1 MFQIDGDV
9 DHFKKVND
17 TYGHATGDEVLRE
30 VAYRLNDSGR
40 SYDAVSRYG
49 GEEFMIVLN
58 GCRTQ
63 LGAKRAESIRHA
75 IQARPVESAAGAVP
89 VSMSLGVAGTDDWQE
104 LNAEQLIHE
113 ADLALYRAKHLGR
126 NRSVIARPSGLE
138 EVQTV
143 NCVGRPSPCHLRNR
157 LSRPLKSLAAPA
169 ASSAASPHSS
179 LVHASRAMLPVAC
192 KLLPGSKRRSD
203 F

>member
-1 MFQIDGDV
+1 MR
-9 DHFKKVND
+9 FK
-17 TYGHATGDEVLRE
+17 ATHDPLTCLWNRGMILDIPQRE
-30 VAYRLNDSGR
+30 VDPARRDGEKSG
-40 SYDAVSRYG
+40 VT
-49 GEEFMIVLN
+49 IVLVDN
-58 GCRTQ
+58 
-63 LGAKRAESIRHA
+63 AKRAESIRHA

-89 VSMSLGVAGTDDWQE
+89 VSMSLGVAGTEDWQE

>member
-30 VAYRLNDSGR
+30 VAYRLNDSIR

-49 GEEFMIVLN
+49 GEEFLIVLN

-63 LGAKRAESIRHA
+63 LGTKRAESIRHA
-75 IQARPVESAAGAVP
+75 IEARPVESGAGAVP
-89 VSMSLGVAGTDDWQE
+89 VSMSSGVAGTEDWQE

-126 NRSVIARPSGLE
+126 NRPVIARPCRLE

-143 NCVGRPSPCHLRNR
+143 
-157 LSRPLKSLAAPA
+157 SRVEDP
-169 ASSAASPHSS
+169 
-179 LVHASRAMLPVAC
+179 VRAT
-192 KLLPGSKRRSD
+192 
-203 F
+203 